1 MPAVNIQLAARK
13 YDLPAECWQVFEQQ
27 PVKIR
32 FFCPADAGERALASD
47 TLHTSADRSGTGAST
62 PSSPF
67 PSQHKAAKP
76 AGDCTHRRARFQIL
90 RTAFTRSVLLLTAS
104 SYASCACSR
113 SN

>member
-47 TLHTSADRSGTGAST
+47 TIHTSADRRGTDAST

-67 PSQHKAAKP
+67 PSPPSTKQQSPPETVHTGGP
-76 AGDCTHRRARFQIL
+76 VFRF
-90 RTAFTRSVLLLTAS
+90 
-104 SYASCACSR
+104 
-113 SN
+113 